1 MSTRRFAFILS
12 AAIVLTVPAPAA
24 PQESKPPAVI
34 TAPTD
39 IENPFATEADARKG
53 AMAVR
58 AYCSVCHGPEGKGAR
73 GPDLTSANLRRGN
86 SNRALLNNMK
96 SGITGTDMVGFGD
109 LGDDDQPYWQIIAYL
124 RSVQKP
130 PPPPPS
136 GDKENGRQLV
146 ARHNCTNCHWIEG
159 RGGRRGPD
167 LAASGAAVE
176 YIRESILDPD
186 ANFRPEPAFQHDLYQ
201 RVILVTERGVTIDGR
216 WLNETGHFIQLIDEK
231 EKLRTLDVDQIEA
244 IVKPRQSLMPSFAGL
259 MSDQELNDLIAYVFS
274 LRPVLPPSTEEQ

>member
-1 MSTRRFAFILS
+1 MSTRRFAFTLS

-24 PQESKPPAVI
+24 PQESKGSA
-34 TAPTD
+34 AAAAAD

-136 GDKENGRQLV
+136 GDKENGRRLV

-159 RGGRRGPD
+159 RGGRRAPD
-167 LAASGAAVE
+167 LAGSGAAVE

-186 ANFRPEPAFQHDLYQ
+186 ANFRETPSFQHDPYQ
-201 RVILVTERGVTIDGR
+201 RVAVVTAQGMMIEGR
-216 WLNETGHFIQLIDEK
+216 WLNETGYFIQLIDGQDE
-231 EKLRTLDVDQIEA
+231 LRTLDKDQTEA
-244 IVKPRQSLMPSFAGL
+244 IVKPQRSLMPSFAGL